1 MVVDYRPILVR
12 MMSFLD
18 EVEYEI
24 DNHFTLAELGRLNPD
39 RIMEWF
45 NNEIFGEALPPNGHD
60 LPPLVRSNTI
70 KYWKKA
76 LSSFMPNRLMVWN
89 EISLVGNPTRSTK
102 LNELLRYVKKKEV
115 RHQGVPSQ
123 ARRSIK
129 AAEYCRTIDILKEE
143 DNAII
148 WRYGIPAIMNYQF
161 HMISRIDDATQVKME
176 NLAPHDRFDF
186 LLKTKLNWSKNVN
199 EEREAPWQAVIPAS
213 NPIYCVHLSL
223 ALWLEVSISRNP
235 TAALT
240 PYLFAFSDDGSIPG
254 GGLKTKKTVQ
264 NIFQSNIFNLPEFAQ
279 TGPLGSHSIRKYA
292 SSDCRNKGASK
303 DEKDLRGRWKT
314 SGRVSD
320 VYDDI
325 ELPYPDA
332 RVAGLLCIGGPCK
345 YQVLEESGVT
355 DAFILNYVTPH
366 VRTRTGDRTAIVLG
380 RALLWLAFSE
390 ESDTTDLPLDI
401 YPRIH
406 DAYDAIGNDLPEGRN
421 PVKKIPLVITGNEGE
436 VYIDE
441 IPDGMV
447 GNNGNGDGAGNGAGG
462 FIDRPVRQQ
471 LLAIHSQLLGLTRAD
486 EELRASIQNLQTL
499 CTRQYQTMNS
509 NINRIAIQPA
519 RRVGPNGNNGNQQQQ
534 NNNVAVGN
542 NGGVPSLSPT
552 PRCLYVLWQ
561 EYQAGIGGRKAA
573 RLFTPRERGQVKHKF
588 SRRKVVWETVER
600 LVRGGLQ
607 ANVAIDRIYMTHG
620 RELNVTRIINR
631 MLADRKNR
639 TVPAA
644 LR

>member
-199 EEREAPWQAVIPAS
+199 EEREAPWQAVIPA
-213 NPIYCVHLSL
+213 
-223 ALWLEVSISRNP
+223 
-235 TAALT
+235 T
-240 PYLFAFSDDGSIPG
+240 
-254 GGLKTKKTVQ
+254 
-264 NIFQSNIFNLPEFAQ
+264 
-279 TGPLGSHSIRKYA
+279 
-292 SSDCRNKGASK
+292 
-303 DEKDLRGRWKT
+303 
-314 SGRVSD
+314 
-320 VYDDI
+320 
-325 ELPYPDA
+325 
-332 RVAGLLCIGGPCK
+332 
-345 YQVLEESGVT
+345 
-355 DAFILNYVTPH
+355 
-366 VRTRTGDRTAIVLG
+366 
-380 RALLWLAFSE
+380 
-390 ESDTTDLPLDI
+390 
-401 YPRIH
+401 
-406 DAYDAIGNDLPEGRN
+406 
-421 PVKKIPLVITGNEGE
+421 
-436 VYIDE
+436 
-441 IPDGMV
+441 
-447 GNNGNGDGAGNGAGG
+447 
-462 FIDRPVRQQ
+462 
-471 LLAIHSQLLGLTRAD
+471 
-486 EELRASIQNLQTL
+486 
-499 CTRQYQTMNS
+499 
-509 NINRIAIQPA
+509 
-519 RRVGPNGNNGNQQQQ
+519 
-534 NNNVAVGN
+534 
-542 NGGVPSLSPT
+542 
-552 PRCLYVLWQ
+552 
-561 EYQAGIGGRKAA
+561 
-573 RLFTPRERGQVKHKF
+573 
-588 SRRKVVWETVER
+588 
-600 LVRGGLQ
+600 
-607 ANVAIDRIYMTHG
+607 
-620 RELNVTRIINR
+620 
-631 MLADRKNR
+631 
-639 TVPAA
+639 
-644 LR
+644 